1 MKSIKIIA
9 LTLATLFAQ
18 KSFAQ
23 FTTAELQVSG
33 LTCSM
38 CSKATEKSLSTL
50 SFIESIKPDLNKNL
64 FVITFKKGASV
75 QLDQIKKKVENA
87 GFSVNNLQA
96 TFDFK
101 NVSVKDNF
109 HYNYAGNL
117 YHFMQVDAKTL
128 NGPVKLTLLD
138 KNFVPNKKYS
148 TLAAKTALAY
158 PCFKTGKMDGMRV
171 YHVTI

>member
-1 MKSIKIIA
+1 MKSLKIFSLA
-9 LTLATLFAQ
+9 LAMFFVQ

-38 CSKATEKSLSTL
+38 CSKATEKSLRTL

-64 FVITFKKGASV
+64 FMITFKKGSAV
-75 QLDQIKKKVENA
+75 QLDQIKKKVEDA
-87 GFSVNNLQA
+87 GFSVSNLQV

-101 NVSVKDNF
+101 NVAVKDNF

-117 YHFMQVDAKTL
+117 YHFMQVDSKTL

-138 KNFVPNKKYS
+138 KNFIPGKKYS
-148 TLAAKTALAY
+148 VLSAKTAASY